1 MQIIYLQLK
10 YAIEHLGV
18 FHLLF
23 AHDTLLVFKADCDQ
37 AMCVKHVLDNYAA
50 MGQLINPSKCSLL
63 LGDSCLASIQEE
75 ARSSL
80 NVTSLLFEEK
90 YLELPTLDG
99 CMSRSKLQNLRA
111 QLTKRLLMWGDGN
124 LAQAGRE
131 VFIKAVAQAL
141 PTYIMG
147 VFKLPF
153 SAVMI

>member
-1 MQIIYLQLK
+1 
-10 YAIEHLGV
+10 
-18 FHLLF
+18 
-23 AHDTLLVFKADCDQ
+23 
-37 AMCVKHVLDNYAA
+37 
-50 MGQLINPSKCSLL
+50 
-63 LGDSCLASIQEE
+63 
-75 ARSSL
+75 
-80 NVTSLLFEEK
+80 LLFEEK

-99 CMSRSKLQNLRA
+99 CMSTGKLQNLRA